1 MGRTRTQHSAYTPR
15 RTGGR
20 VLTGCWDREWGS
32 AGWEPHLHQGAGG
45 AQRKGIW
52 VGEDVGNPAKE
63 CPEAGLSI
71 GAGYQPPGRGWKP
84 TVSLRVRLI

>member
-1 MGRTRTQHSAYTPR
+1 MGRTRTQHSAFTP

-20 VLTGCWDREWGS
+20 VLTDCWDREWGS
-32 AGWEPHLHQGAGG
+32 AGSHQGPGG

-52 VGEDVGNPAKE
+52 AGEDVGNPVKE
-63 CPEAGLSI
+63 CPEADLSI

-84 TVSLRVRLI
+84 TVSLGVRLI